1 MSNWEINKELSEL
14 NKDKKIFKE
23 ELEKHKNQMA
33 HLLLNEMGKD
43 IDNVINGN
51 VKIKLTWGEKLK
63 YKIKYYVDKIFN
75 TL

>member
-43 IDNVINGN
+43 IDDVINGN
-51 VKIKLTWGEKLK
+51 VKIKLSFKEKIKYKLK
-63 YKIKYYVDKIFN
+63 YFLDKIFSVI
-75 TL
+75 

>member
-43 IDNVINGN
+43 IDNVINGM
-51 VKIKLTWGEKLK
+51 VKVKLTWREKLK
-63 YKIKYYVDKIFN
+63 YKIKYYVDKMFN